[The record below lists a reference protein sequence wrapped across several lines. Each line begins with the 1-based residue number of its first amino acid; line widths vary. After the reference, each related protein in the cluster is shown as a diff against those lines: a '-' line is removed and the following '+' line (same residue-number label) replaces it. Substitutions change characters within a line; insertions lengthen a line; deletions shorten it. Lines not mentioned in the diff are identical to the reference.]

1 MCMFRI
7 IIAKKLISCR
17 VVEHTNNILDLLR
30 IHLHQTVHAL
40 LFFTNFKETF
50 IYLWF
55 SFLSG

>member
-30 IHLHQTVHAL
+30 IHMHKTVHAL
-40 LFFTNFKETF
+40 LFFYQF
-50 IYLWF
+50 
-55 SFLSG
+55 